1 MKDKKNAVITFR
13 TEEWIKDQLIIA
25 AEQNKWSLAQT
36 VEELCKKFI
45 ACPQPEHIIIKTQ
58 DLINA
63 VEEIK
68 KEGTNGAVEFLIT
81 LQANEDET
89 DVEKI
94 ITYNVLEC
102 GGRGCIMGFEPIVEM
117 TKEEILNIP

>member
-13 TEEWIKDQLIIA
+13 TEEWIKEKLIIA

-45 ACPQPEHIIIKTQ
+45 ACPQPEHIIIRTQ

-68 KEGTNGAVEFLIT
+68 KEGTKGAVELLIT
-81 LQANEDET
+81 LQPNEDET
-89 DVEKI
+89 NAEKI
-94 ITYNVLEC
+94 LIYNVLEN
-102 GGRGCIMGFEPIVEM
+102 GGFGCTTGFDPIVEM
-117 TKEEILNIP
+117 TKEEILDIP